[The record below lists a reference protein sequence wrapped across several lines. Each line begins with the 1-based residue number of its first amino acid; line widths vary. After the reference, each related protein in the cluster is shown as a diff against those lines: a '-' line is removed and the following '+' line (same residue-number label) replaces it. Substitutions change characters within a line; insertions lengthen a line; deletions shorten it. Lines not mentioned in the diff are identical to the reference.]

1 MEKGTNTENEME
13 SKKQK
18 PKNDPS
24 IWPQVTRETRLQ
36 NITTFLIVFI
46 YLFS

>member
-1 MEKGTNTENEME
+1 MEKGTNTENEMD

-24 IWPQVTRETRLQ
+24 IWPQVTKHTLFKLQ
-36 NITTFLIVFI
+36 NLPL
-46 YLFS
+46 LFVLR